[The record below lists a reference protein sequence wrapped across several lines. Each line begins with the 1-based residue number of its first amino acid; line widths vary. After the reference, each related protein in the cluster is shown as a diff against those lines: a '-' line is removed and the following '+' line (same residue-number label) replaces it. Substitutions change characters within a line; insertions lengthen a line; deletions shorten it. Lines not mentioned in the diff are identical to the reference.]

1 MDIRG
6 GIVPERMV
14 SNPRIR
20 FSDEWLVRVDGES
33 PAKRTTFYI
42 SVCLID
48 TIPRNNAFYA
58 REGII
63 FGIG

>member
-6 GIVPERMV
+6 GVVPERMV
-14 SNPRIR
+14 SNPPIR

-42 SVCLID
+42 YLYV
-48 TIPRNNAFYA
+48 
-58 REGII
+58 
-63 FGIG
+63 

>member
-6 GIVPERMV
+6 GVVPERMV

-42 SVCLID
+42 SVCINKYY
-48 TIPRNNAFYA
+48 TPKIIPSMHVRALFS
-58 REGII
+58 G
-63 FGIG
+63 

>member
-6 GIVPERMV
+6 GVVPERMV

-42 SVCLID
+42 SVCINRYY
-48 TIPRNNAFYA
+48 TPKIMPSMHA
-58 REGII
+58 RALFSG
-63 FGIG
+63 

>member
-6 GIVPERMV
+6 GVVPERMV

-33 PAKRTTFYI
+33 SAERTTFMYLKYYTPKI
-42 SVCLID
+42 
-48 TIPRNNAFYA
+48 IPSMHWKVLFS
-58 REGII
+58 G
-63 FGIG
+63 

>member
-6 GIVPERMV
+6 GAVPERMV

-48 TIPRNNAFYA
+48 TIPRK
-58 REGII
+58 
-63 FGIG
+63 

>member
-6 GIVPERMV
+6 GVVPERMV

-42 SVCLID
+42 YLYI
-48 TIPRNNAFYA
+48 
-58 REGII
+58 
-63 FGIG
+63 

>member
-6 GIVPERMV
+6 GVVPERMV

-33 PAKRTTFYI
+33 SAERTTCMFNKYYTPKI
-42 SVCLID
+42 
-48 TIPRNNAFYA
+48 IPSMHWKVLFS
-58 REGII
+58 G
-63 FGIG
+63 